1 MTTTKVY
8 ILDRAEASGRGTNT
22 PARFFNPTHDET
34 APMLRQASRHAPFDS
49 FRLDAKRGE
58 ERGEAIGHGQ
68 QVIKELPWYGRNVR
82 VSWATSHM
90 SPHNV
95 ILFRKS

>member
-1 MTTTKVY
+1 MTTSNASTF
-8 ILDRAEASGRGTNT
+8 DRADASGQGKNNL
-22 PARFFNPTHDET
+22 ALFFNPTHDET